1 MLSKVRLVIALT
13 FSAFFLLASLY
24 LLGVEGAVAFKEKM
38 YFLNGLLVPIIGIS
52 LHIKNKVDALSGTSG
67 LSSKDM
73 TKITGHASKFT
84 ARIWSLWFFYF
95 LAFASSIVVAL
106 TPLSE
111 SNSMVGVSFTIGL
124 FALCIIASV
133 SLYSTDQAVQV
144 LSIHLKARAIKSEEK
159 KRAIELL
166 KSEDELPESFKE
178 YLKKKIESK

>member
-67 LSSKDM
+67 LGSKDM

-111 SNSMVGVSFTIGL
+111 SNSIVGVSFTIGL

-133 SLYSTDQAVQV
+133 SLYSTDQAVQM